1 MTASSPAHPLRIAQ
15 MLESD
20 GPGGAETMLVSLSE
34 ALRSRGHEVC
44 PVGPAH
50 GVGWLSARL
59 KNEGF
64 ERETFTIR
72 RPIDWR
78 CVRGL
83 IQVLRAR
90 RIEVVHSHEF
100 TMAVYGAAAARW
112 LGIPH
117 VITMHGSQ
125 YVTSKRRRRIALRWA
140 FRSSAHV
147 VGVSNDTTAHLTS
160 RLGLSRDVIQTI
172 PNGVPYRP
180 GNRAATRRALGVED
194 HEILVL
200 AVGNLIVRKGHAQL
214 IRALASAHPEPDV
227 PWRLAIAGQGD
238 QRDRLRAIAE
248 EHGVSGRVNLLGQR
262 SDVFDLHAASD
273 IFVMPSLWEGLPL
286 ALLEAMHAGT
296 AIVASRTSGIPEAIT
311 DNVDGLLTPPGDEIA
326 LRDALTRLLPNAN
339 ERARLGAAALA
350 RARAQFS
357 MDRMTDQYEALY
369 RTPG

>member
-1 MTASSPAHPLRIAQ
+1 MTAPGPARPLRIAQ

-34 ALRSRGHEVC
+34 ALRARGHDIC

-59 KNEGF
+59 RTAGF
-64 ERETFTIR
+64 DRATFTIR

-78 CVRGL
+78 CLRGL
-83 IQVLRAR
+83 IQVLRSR

-140 FRSSAHV
+140 FRASAHV
-147 VGVSNDTTAHLTS
+147 VGVSNDTTAHLRS
-160 RLGLSRDVIQTI
+160 RLGLPPDRIQTI
-172 PNGVPYRP
+172 SNGVPYRP
-180 GNRAATRRALGVED
+180 GNRVATRRALGVD
-194 HEILVL
+194 DNEILLL
-200 AVGNLIVRKGHAQL
+200 AGGNLIVRKGHAQL
-214 IRALASAHPEPDV
+214 IRALANARPTPDV

-238 QRDRLRAIAE
+238 QRDRLLAVAE
-248 EHGVSGRVNLLGQR
+248 EYGVADRVNLLGQR
-262 SDVFDLHAASD
+262 ADVFDLHAAAD

-296 AIVASRTSGIPEAIT
+296 AIVASRTSGSPEAIT
-311 DNVDGLLTPPGDEIA
+311 DGVDGLLTPPGDEMA
-326 LRDALTRLLPNAN
+326 LSDALARLLPDAG

-350 RARAQFS
+350 RARAKFS
-357 MDRMTDQYEALY
+357 MDRMTDEYEALY
-369 RTPG
+369 RAPG

>member
-1 MTASSPAHPLRIAQ
+1 LRIAQ

-34 ALRSRGHEVC
+34 ALRDRGHTVI
-44 PVGPAH
+44 PVGPAR

-59 KNEGF
+59 RDAGF
-64 ERETFTIR
+64 DRQTFSIR
-72 RPIDWR
+72 HPIDWQ
-78 CVRGL
+78 CLRGM
-83 IQVLRAR
+83 IEVLRAKQ
-90 RIEVVHSHEF
+90 IEVVHSHEF

-140 FRSSAHV
+140 FRASAHV
-147 VGVSNDTTAHLTS
+147 VGVSNDTTSHLRS
-160 RLGLSRDVIQTI
+160 RLGLPQGVIRTI
-172 PNGVPYRP
+172 TNGVPHLP
-180 GNRAATRRALGVED
+180 GNRMATRRALGVADGE
-194 HEILVL
+194 LLLL

-214 IRALASAHPEPDV
+214 IRALANARPTPDV
-227 PWRLAIAGQGD
+227 PWRLAIAGQGEE
-238 QRDRLRAIAE
+238 RDRLIAVAE
-248 EHGVSGRVNLLGQR
+248 QYGVADRVQLLGQR
-262 SDVFDLHAASD
+262 ADVFDLHAAAD

-311 DNVDGLLTPPGDEIA
+311 NGVDGLLTPPGDE
-326 LRDALTRLLPNAN
+326 RALTEALERLLADPV

-350 RARAQFS
+350 RARAKFS
-357 MDRMTDQYEALY
+357 MDRMTTEYEELY
-369 RTPG
+369 RD

>member
-1 MTASSPAHPLRIAQ
+1 MTAAAPARPLRIAQ

-34 ALRSRGHEVC
+34 ALRSRGHDVC

-50 GVGWLSARL
+50 GVGWLSSRL
-59 KNEGF
+59 KNAGF

-147 VGVSNDTTAHLTS
+147 VGVSNDTTAHLRS
-160 RLGLSRDVIQTI
+160 RLGLPRDLIQTI
-172 PNGVPYRP
+172 SNGVPYRP
-180 GNRAATRRALGVED
+180 GNRAATRRELGVGD
-194 HEILVL
+194 NEILVL

-214 IRALASAHPEPDV
+214 IRALASARLEPDV

-238 QRDRLRAIAE
+238 QRDRLVAVAE
-248 EHGVSGRVNLLGQR
+248 EYGVADRVNLLGQR
-262 SDVFDLHAASD
+262 SDVFDLHAAAD

-311 DNVDGLLTPPGDEIA
+311 DGVDGLLTPPGDEVA
-326 LRDALTRLLPNAN
+326 LRDALVRLLPDAN
-339 ERARLGAAALA
+339 ERARLGGAALA
-350 RARAQFS
+350 RARAKFS
-357 MDRMTDQYEALY
+357 MDRMTDEYEALY
-369 RTPG
+369 RTAD